1 MTSIISKAFINSKNN
16 ARILFF
22 FVLRGL
28 AMMQNLKGNDKKNC
42 VFDDNRVINRQDYT
56 KLNVY

>member
-28 AMMQNLKGNDKKNC
+28 AMMQNLKGNDKK
-42 VFDDNRVINRQDYT
+42 
-56 KLNVY
+56 KLCF